1 MSEEDEAAVG
11 GIVMVHEEGSEDPE
25 GDHSIMKTKIIV
37 RKIFQS
43 GMTDYDF
50 ILDYP
55 DSLEIYEDAS
65 LTEESLVS
73 NEDEDLDGY
82 PLTEE
87 KEFWLKGLQASA
99 SHKDT
104 TITLR
109 LRKNEQVIS
118 DVDTSIDVTLINV
131 DIAVDKDRSGTEN
144 DPGIQFGGADKT
156 AEDDPYVFWVNND
169 YDEGSDDEAL
179 DNEPTRGDYLDGQ
192 ISNTRDLEDFSRLW
206 LNVGSI
212 LTQLKDGTMR
222 LGLDWQ
228 GCTNTLCI
236 YA

>member
-1 MSEEDEAAVG
+1 MNALEYSTLQQMSQYWL
-11 GIVMVHEEGSEDPE
+11 MVQLFEG
-25 GDHSIMKTKIIV
+25 
-37 RKIFQS
+37 
-43 GMTDYDF
+43 
-50 ILDYP
+50 L
-55 DSLEIYEDAS
+55 
-65 LTEESLVS
+65 
-73 NEDEDLDGY
+73 
-82 PLTEE
+82 
-87 KEFWLKGLQASA
+87 KEQFLLKV
-99 SHKDT
+99 
-104 TITLR
+104 
-109 LRKNEQVIS
+109 E
-118 DVDTSIDVTLINV
+118 
-131 DIAVDKDRSGTEN
+131 IAVDKDRSGTEN